1 MLRSTIDRQRHVG
14 RICSKA
20 SEGSLLVYVK
30 WKLPEQSNTLYAA
43 RRLNADPMMTLKWV
57 ASLLTERS
65 CCVAHSEASAMLG
78 WQARRN
84 VRLGKPEASNRR
96 VGDSTLVSL

>member
-1 MLRSTIDRQRHVG
+1 MG

-30 WKLPEQSNTLYAA
+30 WKLLEQSNTPYAA
-43 RRLNADPMMTLKWV
+43 RRSNADPMITLKWV
-57 ASLLTERS
+57 ASLLSERS
-65 CCVAHSEASAMLG
+65 CCVAHSEASAVLR
-78 WQARRN
+78 WHARRN
-84 VRLGKPEASNRR
+84 FRLGKPEASNRR